1 MAVNVAIL
9 TVSDRSKDGVY
20 EDRSGPKLVDIIQRE
35 TKWIVREAAIVKDE
49 IKDIQDILVNWCA
62 GDTNLILT
70 TGGTGFSLRDRTPEA
85 TRLVIE
91 RDAPGISETLRS
103 ESLKITPYAMLS
115 RGVSGIAGTTL
126 IINLPGN
133 PKAVAES
140 MDILLPVLPHAL
152 ELLAGSDSTHED
164 A

>member
-70 TGGTGFSLRDRTPEA
+70 TGGTGFGLRDRTPEA

-115 RGVSGIAGTTL
+115 RGVSGITGTTL
-126 IINLPGN
+126 IVNLPGN